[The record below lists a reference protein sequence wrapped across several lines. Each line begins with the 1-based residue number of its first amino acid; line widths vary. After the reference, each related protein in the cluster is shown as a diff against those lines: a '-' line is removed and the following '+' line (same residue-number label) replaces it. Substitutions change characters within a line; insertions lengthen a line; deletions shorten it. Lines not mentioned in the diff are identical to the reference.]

1 MAQLKF
7 VPLAPVPLGPLP
19 RKTGSRG
26 EIVTLPGRDST
37 APLSPTPWSLSP
49 WLSRQRGILH
59 ENSSRWHCGHH
70 PSWVCLASLP
80 AISDKRVPRWS
91 LSKGS
96 LGGIL
101 QLIDPLNP
109 VQAVV
114 NGGPFYVARIRIGT
128 RFAGHSQLISRLAC
142 AKWLR
147 GGRQYSTELSSM
159 RRA

>member
-1 MAQLKF
+1 MKPMRINNKPQTLNAGAAVPRRMASSINRERG
-7 VPLAPVPLGPLP
+7 APVPLGPLP

-80 AISDKRVPRWS
+80 AISDNKYIVKTRTMNKTIQYKATDNHKTPT
-91 LSKGS
+91 KHQ
-96 LGGIL
+96 L
-101 QLIDPLNP
+101 QKHK
-109 VQAVV
+109 
-114 NGGPFYVARIRIGT
+114 YT
-128 RFAGHSQLISRLAC
+128 
-142 AKWLR
+142 
-147 GGRQYSTELSSM
+147 
-159 RRA
+159 